1 MPTTTKSE
9 AEPAYQVETDLIKA
23 CSTTVASTGRR
34 SEIRRLAADCR
45 DWDYVLQACRDHCV
59 SSLVCHTL
67 KASAT
72 DLVPD
77 KVKETLHARF
87 RANAS
92 RNLFLTQELL
102 QLVRKFRENGIEI
115 IPFKGPMLAI
125 TAYGNVALREFGD
138 LDVLVQKDNFHLA
151 RALMSRWGYH
161 SASGDEEK
169 VVENFFKSQLS
180 SDHFREDGK
189 VILELHWSFIQTWLG
204 FNVDIQTVWVLSR
217 PFPVGS
223 VPVLDLPADITLL
236 YLCAHGAKHR
246 WNRLCWV
253 VDFAELLRRR
263 TELDWDSL
271 LAQAVRSGCLRT
283 LFIGLN
289 LAQTLL
295 GASIPD
301 KVVARIAKDQ
311 QAVLLARVIADGMFD
326 PGKDFVK
333 AQLGWKRDWFNIRCK
348 ERWRE
353 KLVYL
358 SQLSAWVLG
367 PSDKDRAWVPL
378 PHGLYWLYFF
388 IRPIRVACQ
397 YRQTNV
403 DAL

>member
-9 AEPAYQVETDLIKA
+9 AETTHQVETDLIKA
-23 CSTTVASTGRR
+23 CSTTVASIGRR

-67 KASAT
+67 EANAM

-77 KVKETLHARF
+77 KAKEALRARF
-87 RANAS
+87 RANAR

-102 QLVRKFRENGIEI
+102 QLVRKFRENGIEV

-125 TAYGNVALREFGD
+125 AAYGNVALREFGD
-138 LDVLVQKDNFHLA
+138 LDVLVHKENFHLA
-151 RALMSRWGYH
+151 RTLMSRWGYL
-161 SASGDEEK
+161 SASGDEENA
-169 VVENFFKSQLS
+169 VENFFKSQLG

-223 VPVLDLPADITLL
+223 VPVLNLPADITLL

-253 VDFAELLRRR
+253 IDVAELLRAS
-263 TELDWDSL
+263 TGLDWDSL
-271 LAQAVRSGCLRT
+271 LAQAARSGCLRT

-295 GASIPD
+295 GASIPGR
-301 KVVARIAKDQ
+301 VMARIAEDK
-311 QAVLLARVIADGMFD
+311 QAVLLARGLGDGMFD

-333 AQLGWKRDWFNIRCK
+333 AQLGWKRDWFNIRAK

-353 KLVYL
+353 KLIYL
-358 SQLSAWVLG
+358 GQLSVWVCR
-367 PSDKDRAWVPL
+367 PSEKDRAWVAL
-378 PHGLYWLYFF
+378 PSGLLWLYFV

-397 YRQTNV
+397 YRQTTI
-403 DAL
+403 DTL